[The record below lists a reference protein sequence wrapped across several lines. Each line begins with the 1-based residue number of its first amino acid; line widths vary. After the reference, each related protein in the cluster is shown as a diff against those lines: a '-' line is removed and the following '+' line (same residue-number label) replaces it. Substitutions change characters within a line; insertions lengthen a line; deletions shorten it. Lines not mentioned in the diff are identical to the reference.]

1 MSPEES
7 YIQLMKPVI
16 LGKQNSQYKRVLEE
30 EECKYAFK
38 QLLKVISYLQDP
50 SVGVCHRDIN
60 PNNIMI
66 NHEGYFTSNNTH
78 NLSQI
83 DSSLAVNNSPF
94 LG

>member
-1 MSPEES
+1 
-7 YIQLMKPVI
+7 MKPVAF
-16 LGKQNSQYKRVLEE
+16 GKLKSKYKLVLEE
-30 EECKYAFK
+30 EECKYVFK
-38 QLLKVISYLQDP
+38 QLLNVINYLQDQ

-66 NHEGYFTSNNTH
+66 NHEGYFRSLNYH

-83 DSSLAVNNSPF
+83 DFGLAVNNSPF